1 MPSGRTH
8 TKINLISLPVV
19 LFMLFS
25 YGLTNLDF
33 LLTFA
38 IGFLVG
44 TSFLT
49 PDLDTYSNA
58 YNKWGFLR
66 IFWYPYKK
74 VMPHRSFFTHTIILG
89 DVIRIAYMLIVFSP
103 FLFLLNVI
111 AFDGNLIEIAKKH
124 EVEIVTFVMGIV
136 VASTLHIIADKVN
149 TRRKK
154 MMRKKKKRRR

>member
-1 MPSGRTH
+1 MR
-8 TKINLISLPVV
+8 LV
-19 LFMLFS
+19 FS
-25 YGLTNLDF
+25 RYF
-33 LLTFA
+33 
-38 IGFLVG
+38 I
-44 TSFLT
+44 LT

-111 AFDGNLIEIAKKH
+111 ALDGNLIEIAKKH
-124 EVEIVTFVMGIV
+124 EVEIVTFLMGIV

-154 MMRKKKKRRR
+154 MMRKRRNAEDKVNESGKGPLQFARVLLNKRLFKIKLSVL